1 MIDQKTLDQLVA
13 NISNALPDGIK
24 VLKADLDNNLRAVLE
39 ASLRDMNLVSRE
51 EFDVQAALLSRTIDK
66 LKQLEQ
72 QLAEMEN
79 SR

>member
-1 MIDQKTLDQLVA
+1 MIDQKTLDQLVT

-24 VLKADLDNNLRAVLE
+24 VLKADLENNLRAVLE
-39 ASLRDMNLVSRE
+39 ASLRNMNLVSRE